1 MSNVSC
7 TVQLP
12 TLTDSP
18 VESGIRVVKK
28 RRKVELDTSTA
39 LLKKEIDKS
48 KAQNQLVAALKKT
61 KVEQAETKILKNLP
75 DIVQKVIDQALAG
88 DNSAQKLLLDRVLPV
103 MKATEG
109 GEGNSKANGFNI
121 SINVS
126 GNSEVK
132 LAPQGEIIDSNGDI
146 AEGEIIDG

>member
-12 TLTDSP
+12 ALSP
-18 VESGIRVVKK
+18 QPASDGIKVVKK
-28 RRKVELDTSTA
+28 RRKIEVDTSTA
-39 LLKKEIDKS
+39 LLQREVDKS

-61 KVEQAETKILKNLP
+61 KIEQAETKILKNLP

-103 MKATEG
+103 LKA
-109 GEGNSKANGFNI
+109 GESGEANSKANGFNI

-126 GNSEVK
+126 GGSEVK
-132 LAPQGEIIDSNGDI
+132 LEPTIDNSNI
-146 AEGEIIDG
+146 LEGEIIDG

>member
-12 TLTDSP
+12 KLEP
-18 VESGIRVVKK
+18 VPEGQGIRVVKK
-28 RRKVELDTSTA
+28 RAKVAIDTSEN
-39 LLKKEIDKS
+39 LLKKEIANT
-48 KAQNQLVAALKKT
+48 KAQNQLVSALKKV

-103 MKATEG
+103 LKA
-109 GEGNSKANGFNI
+109 GESGEANTKANGFNI

-132 LAPQGEIIDSNGDI
+132 LQPTNEII